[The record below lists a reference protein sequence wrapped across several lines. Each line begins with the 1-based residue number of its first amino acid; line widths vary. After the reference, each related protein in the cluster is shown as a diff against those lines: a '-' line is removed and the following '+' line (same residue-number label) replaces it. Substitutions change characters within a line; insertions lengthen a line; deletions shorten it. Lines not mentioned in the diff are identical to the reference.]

1 MRSVKQGD
9 LSLPDGPLLL
19 NPTSLVQAFHRE
31 VIEKKPE
38 EFKISCLRDI
48 QALYPS
54 DRNPF
59 YSGYGNKINVRQFVT
74 SYYLSHVTDSSTHAI
89 LLYECSVSYRDLP
102 HFLFIYL
109 FLYSTASCRM
119 CGLTVLL
126 GFQYHES
133 SPSITEVN

>member
-1 MRSVKQGD
+1 MLKAMLYHKIDNIKISISTCLYKYKVYFHYFPGQARITRDYLRSVKQGD

-59 YSGYGNKINVRQFVT
+59 YSGYGNKINVR
-74 SYYLSHVTDSSTHAI
+74 
-89 LLYECSVSYRDLP
+89 
-102 HFLFIYL
+102 
-109 FLYSTASCRM
+109 
-119 CGLTVLL
+119 
-126 GFQYHES
+126 
-133 SPSITEVN
+133 

>member
-1 MRSVKQGD
+1 MAYLPYILGQARITRDYLRSVKQGD

-59 YSGYGNKINVRQFVT
+59 YSGYGNKINVRQHTVHNVQ
-74 SYYLSHVTDSSTHAI
+74 LSNI
-89 LLYECSVSYRDLP
+89 
-102 HFLFIYL
+102 
-109 FLYSTASCRM
+109 
-119 CGLTVLL
+119 VL
-126 GFQYHES
+126 
-133 SPSITEVN
+133 